1 LRLERPGVHPAKR
14 RHVVVVAA
22 AADEHVPVADVDV
35 VRGIEA
41 LQGPDGPD
49 GAASDVPVATAALEE
64 AVRAAALSVQLE
76 TAPLRD
82 GTTFRLR
89 WGSQIDCRSISGD
102 AERDGRG
109 PGREVHPERVAS
121 YLAKYLTKATEDFG
135 LPTNVL
141 SAGHARSVGAS
152 PHAVRIIQTALSLAG
167 QGESYARLRG
177 CLATLPATS

>member
-1 LRLERPGVHPAKR
+1 MSVKAFRQRCRISYSKVVEFQARGLVHM
-14 RHVVVVAA
+14 
-22 AADEHVPVADVDV
+22 HVPIRLD
-35 VRGIEA
+35 
-41 LQGPDGPD
+41 GPDGPD